1 MQHHS
6 VSLTKPLPLT
16 SKGPTY
22 IDNMLPKRRHT
33 DVEKILSKRP
43 SHHPLEEQK
52 RYPQAPTLTTRKL
65 PLRYFPPPDTDDTEK
80 AQQTGIVLITQWTHI
95 NGISDDYT
103 TPLLQWT
110 DATTPKR
117 IYTTQITDSSDDT
130 QPFSSINP
138 TTNTAHTT
146 QAPQPKQI
154 GAQTRYPPLSVRTLN
169 TTEADWYTTG
179 IKPGVPP
186 RPTPRRRDTE
196 PHQNPGTKLR
206 ARASSVDSHVHKR
219 ARLGRGT
226 PIPDKTTPLRGDTG
240 KMAYRP
246 DPMKIITQNCRGLNL
261 PERRTNLLRDLQ
273 RERVAVALLQET
285 HFREG
290 AAPALK
296 NKQYPTNYFSN
307 HPTVK
312 KAGVAILIAARLQFQ
327 EQDHLIDHNGRYA
340 FVKGNIAGR
349 CYTFATIYVP
359 NNNQSRFLKN
369 TLKALTDFTEGT
381 LVTGGDFNV
390 TLDPKVDSS
399 TGYSSIPQREIRTIN
414 HTLKTLRLVDC
425 WRTLNP
431 LDREYTHYSIIHK
444 RYSRIDFLLL
454 QQEALIRLRRASI
467 HTATWSDHGQVSIDL
482 ESPLIRPTKT
492 TWRLNDSLLTDLPLR
507 AQVTDTLQTYFTEN
521 ETGDVSD
528 TTIWEAHKS
537 VLRAGTLMSTILDR
551 IRSLE
556 TQHKR
561 QQVEDT
567 YRELLEERRRL
578 HALLLK
584 RHLRQLHRSKGFF
597 YLHANKGG
605 KLLAHMLRG
614 QQHPSQVHKL
624 KTSNGTTTQNPE
636 KIATE
641 FFTYYS
647 SLYSTHS
654 QSDEEGKRI
663 KQENI
668 YTRR

>member
-1 MQHHS
+1 
-6 VSLTKPLPLT
+6 
-16 SKGPTY
+16 
-22 IDNMLPKRRHT
+22 
-33 DVEKILSKRP
+33 
-43 SHHPLEEQK
+43 
-52 RYPQAPTLTTRKL
+52 
-65 PLRYFPPPDTDDTEK
+65 
-80 AQQTGIVLITQWTHI
+80 
-95 NGISDDYT
+95 
-103 TPLLQWT
+103 
-110 DATTPKR
+110 
-117 IYTTQITDSSDDT
+117 
-130 QPFSSINP
+130 
-138 TTNTAHTT
+138 
-146 QAPQPKQI
+146 
-154 GAQTRYPPLSVRTLN
+154 
-169 TTEADWYTTG
+169 
-179 IKPGVPP
+179 
-186 RPTPRRRDTE
+186 
-196 PHQNPGTKLR
+196 
-206 ARASSVDSHVHKR
+206 
-219 ARLGRGT
+219 
-226 PIPDKTTPLRGDTG
+226 
-240 KMAYRP
+240 
-246 DPMKIITQNCRGLNL
+246 MKIITQNCRGLNL

-307 HPTVK
+307 HPTAK

-381 LVTGGDFNV
+381 VVTGGDFNV

-399 TGYSSIPQREIRTIN
+399 TGHSSIPQREIRTIN

-467 HTATWSDHGQVSIDL
+467 HTAMWSDHGQVSIDL

-528 TTIWEAHKS
+528 MTIWEAHKS
-537 VLRAGTLMSTILDR
+537 VLRGKLIQIASQRKKEAGTLMSTILDR
-551 IRSLE
+551 IHSLE

-584 RHLRQLHRSKGFF
+584 RHLRQLRRSKGFF

-636 KIATE
+636 KIAKE

-663 KQENI
+663 KQGHMECDKYFSQIKVYDGIQISNP
-668 YTRR
+668 TPCNSLNSQTHTPT